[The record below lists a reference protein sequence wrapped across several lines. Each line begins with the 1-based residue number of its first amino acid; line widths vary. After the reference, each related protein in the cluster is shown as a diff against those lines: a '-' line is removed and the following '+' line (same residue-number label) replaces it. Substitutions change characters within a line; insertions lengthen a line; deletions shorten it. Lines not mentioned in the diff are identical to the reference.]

1 MDRALEVANPL
12 GAILLGTALRLGR
25 DDGVI
30 LLFEQIFVS
39 IDWPSM

>member
-12 GAILLGTALRLGR
+12 GALLRGIVVRLGR

-30 LLFEQIFVS
+30 LSLEQIFVS
-39 IDWPSM
+39 IDWSSM